1 MIEPHTYD
9 WLILD
14 NKREADYNV
23 VSGKLYPDLNS
34 AEGTGTY
41 LDFVSNGIKLR
52 DNSYD
57 INHSSATYLYMAFAE
72 TPFKTA
78 NAR

>member
-9 WLILD
+9 WIMLD
-14 NKREADYNV
+14 NKRSGYNV
-23 VSGKLYPDLNS
+23 VNKKLYPDLNS

-41 LDFVSNGIKLR
+41 LDFVSNGIKIR
-52 DNSYD
+52 DASYD
-57 INHSSATYLYMAFAE
+57 INHSSSSYFYIAFAE
-72 TPFKTA
+72 SPFKTS